1 MDRDKI
7 LKLATIKEEK
17 YINVDLDHLMIYA
30 MGELSKLKVDMS
42 FENGVVAA
50 FKLFPKKFALV
61 GYPEYPDSD
70 RVMNCLNRC
79 VKPKHWLN
87 GRPRQGFILNE
98 RSNKYIIETEHL
110 LNGFTQEKSKAFSKT
125 RRKELIIAELMKSP
139 AYTKYL
145 DGHGNRI
152 TESEMCNL
160 LQGTLDSDKQILRDN
175 LTSLKLFS
183 EELER
188 GEVNKFLDWL
198 GEQFRSFLK

>member
-1 MDRDKI
+1 MDRDKVI
-7 LKLATIKEEK
+7 KLTTVKEEK
-17 YINVDLDHLMIYA
+17 YVNVDLDHLMIYA

-42 FENGVVAA
+42 FENGVIAA

-79 VKPKHWLN
+79 VKPKLWLN

-110 LNGFTQEKSKAFSKT
+110 LNGFTQGKSKTFSKT
-125 RRKELIIAELMKSP
+125 RRKELIIAELMKAQ
-139 AYTKYL
+139 AYAKYIN
-145 DGHGNRI
+145 GQGNLI

-160 LQGTLDSDKQILRDN
+160 LQGTLDSDKPILRDN
-175 LTSLKLFS
+175 LASLKLFS

-188 GEVNKFLDWL
+188 VEVNKFLDWL
-198 GEQFRSFLK
+198 GERFRNFLK